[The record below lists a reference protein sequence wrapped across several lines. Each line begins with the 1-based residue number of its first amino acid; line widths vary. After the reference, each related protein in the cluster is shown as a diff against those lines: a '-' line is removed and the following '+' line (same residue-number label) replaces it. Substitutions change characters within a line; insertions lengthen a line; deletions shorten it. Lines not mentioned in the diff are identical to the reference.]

1 VGGVRNG
8 VRMPRARFPDAL
20 GTAFRV
26 SEAIGAGATRS
37 ALESPEL
44 ERIFHGARVRVEP
57 ARADRGAPLWKVAE
71 KDLERRIAAYLPLM
85 PEGAFFTG
93 PTAAFLWGVP
103 LPRGIHSALH
113 VGVHHPRTAPLREG
127 IRGVQVKPH
136 MAGVVTRNDRRV
148 TDPASTWASLGGS
161 LALYDLVAAAD
172 AFIRI
177 PRHPGGF
184 RPPERPPHAR
194 REELSSALA
203 AGRRRGAANLRAALE
218 RARTGSSSRKETHMR
233 LILVDGGL
241 AEPVLDHDV
250 FGPHGFVGCLD
261 AAYPAQRVGVEY
273 EGDGHLTRRQLE
285 RDIDKYEALAALGWH
300 VVRLTSYHVD
310 TVPGEAVRRVRTAL
324 TARR

>member
-1 VGGVRNG
+1 
-8 VRMPRARFPDAL
+8 
-20 GTAFRV
+20 
-26 SEAIGAGATRS
+26 
-37 ALESPEL
+37 
-44 ERIFHGARVRVEP
+44 
-57 ARADRGAPLWKVAE
+57 
-71 KDLERRIAAYLPLM
+71 
-85 PEGAFFTG
+85 
-93 PTAAFLWGVP
+93 
-103 LPRGIHSALH
+103 
-113 VGVHHPRTAPLREG
+113 
-127 IRGVQVKPH
+127 
-136 MAGVVTRNDRRV
+136 
-148 TDPASTWASLGGS
+148 
-161 LALYDLVAAAD
+161 
-172 AFIRI
+172 
-177 PRHPGGF
+177 
-184 RPPERPPHAR
+184 
-194 REELSSALA
+194 LA